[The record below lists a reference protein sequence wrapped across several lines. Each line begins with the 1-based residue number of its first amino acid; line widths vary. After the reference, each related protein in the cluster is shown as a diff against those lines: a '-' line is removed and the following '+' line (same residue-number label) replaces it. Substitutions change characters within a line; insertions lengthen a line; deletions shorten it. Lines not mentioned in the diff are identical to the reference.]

1 MASGSRKNRLV
12 IRKRNILRQT
22 TDWLVGGFWRALVV
36 SVLVSFAAVSWALK
50 LPWVASVEQRLAP
63 QIAQLQAYWPA
74 ALPVGQWL
82 STLLAGYQAEPAGPS
97 GAPAQ
102 APTTDFAQ
110 CRHFFP
116 AGVPPVV
123 RSLKAA
129 SYALCFDAFAIL
141 YNADT
146 KTPVYVVERLSRNS
160 LTAAKAISRSDRFY
174 PEARLPS
181 SARAQLEDYRG
192 SGFSRGHMAPAADM
206 PSNAAMAQSFSL
218 ANMVPQNQSHNSGPW
233 SKIEQD
239 TRQYVMRARGD
250 VFVFTGPAFEAS
262 RVARIGPSGVAVP
275 SHLFKLVYDA
285 NTQRSWAHWQQ
296 NAAGE
301 QSMRPITYRELSQR
315 MQIDFLPDR

>member
-1 MASGSRKNRLV
+1 M
-12 IRKRNILRQT
+12 LRQT
-22 TDWLVGGFWRALVV
+22 TGWLVGGFWRALVL
-36 SVLVSFAAVSWALK
+36 SVLVSFVAVSWALK
-50 LPWVASVEQRLAP
+50 LPWVASVEQRLEP
-63 QIAQLQAYWPA
+63 QIAQLRAYWPA
-74 ALPVGQWL
+74 ELPLGQWL
-82 STLLAGYQAEPAGPS
+82 DTVLAGYEVRSAGTS
-97 GAPAQ
+97 GVPAPAP
-102 APTTDFAQ
+102 APAATADFAQ

-116 AGVPPVV
+116 DGVPPVV
-123 RSLKAA
+123 HRVKAV

-146 KTPVYVVERLSRNS
+146 KTPVYVVERLNRNS

-181 SARAQLEDYRG
+181 SARALLEDYRG

-250 VFVFTGPAFEAS
+250 VFVFTGPAYEAN

-301 QSMRPITYRELSQR
+301 QSMRPISYRELSQR
-315 MQIDFLPDR
+315 MQIDFLPNR